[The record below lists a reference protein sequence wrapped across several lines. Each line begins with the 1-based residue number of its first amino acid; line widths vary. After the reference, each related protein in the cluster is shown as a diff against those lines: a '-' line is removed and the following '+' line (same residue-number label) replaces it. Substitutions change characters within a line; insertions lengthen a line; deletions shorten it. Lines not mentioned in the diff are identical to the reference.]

1 MARVQRRALSPLE
14 DKVMRVIWDRGPS
27 TAEDVRA
34 ALERKAPMKDSTART
49 ILRRLE
55 DKGYL
60 AHSVSGRTYVY
71 RERVPAARAANQ
83 AVRQVID
90 RLCGG
95 SVERLLLG
103 MVDDRMISPEQL
115 EELTRKIAQAEEDDH
130 EREDEEPGQ

>member
-1 MARVQRRALSPLE
+1 MGRAQPRTLSPLE
-14 DKVMRVIWDRGPS
+14 DKVMQVIWARGPS
-27 TAEDVRA
+27 TAEDIRS
-34 ALERKAPMKDSTART
+34 ALARKAPMKDSTART

-60 AHSVSGRTYVY
+60 EHTVAGRTYVY
-71 RERVPAARAANQ
+71 RERVPVFRAANH

-103 MVDDRMISPEQL
+103 MVDDRIISAEQL
-115 EELTRKIAQAEEDDH
+115 EELARKVALAEEQ
-130 EREDEEPGQ
+130 EQEETRP